1 MICSFSLWGQVES
14 SYNLSK
20 SKLTQSSNI
29 SSKYTYDP
37 KSGLYIYSETID
49 GYPINTPLVISPK
62 EFEAMVLVEQMK
74 GYFQGKIA
82 ALTGNAEN
90 LTETQKNLLPE
101 VYVNGKF
108 FQSIF
113 L

>member
-1 MICSFSLWGQVES
+1 MES
-14 SYNLSK
+14 SYDLSK
-20 SKLTQSSNI
+20 SKLTQSAGI

-37 KSGLYIYSETID
+37 ETGMYRYTETID

-62 EFEAMVLVEQMK
+62 EFEAMVLAEQMK

-90 LTETQKNLLPE
+90 LTETQKKSPSGGLC
-101 VYVNGKF
+101 
-108 FQSIF
+108 QQ
-113 L
+113 